1 MSCLKKKVIGF
12 ISAFLLFIS
21 AFSMNLSAWEPVI
34 YLNYEPNRQPYFILN
49 DDGSCSGFEVQ
60 LAKSIFDDIDYR
72 LDLTYRPY
80 KTMPQAL
87 KENLVFFSTDLT
99 GEIPGYKATADIY
112 SRRYSFFSSEEV
124 QIKNLSLEKLS
135 DYRIGMRKA
144 GYGSFKFE
152 NSEAEFVWF
161 ETPAEGL
168 EALENGE
175 IDLWFGEISN
185 VDYLLKVG
193 NLEDRIH
200 FHVELVESVPVHM
213 MVPEENEDLYKAI
226 NASIKELK
234 ASGEFEDIFQRFF
247 LRHSEEYNQRQK
259 NITAA
264 KYAVS
269 ICLVLFATFVILFHF
284 IRRRFVKRRF
294 SRAVADSIL
303 NYGNRFVVLWKTDLS
318 YYEVNDYF
326 TEFFPV
332 SNTVMPKNIKAIFG
346 EDDFSPDTDNPEKY
360 VSGKFDSEAIISTV
374 PDKNGVV
381 HEIIWTSIA
390 IGKRAGVQTVL
401 SIGSDVTEKNSLR
414 RELQLAEERS
424 RLAVESAGIALIF
437 IDASGQITQLSDVG
451 RTLLGI
457 DRDTL
462 LDYETLVGKLHPAD
476 RPAFTEI
483 YRSCL
488 EDEAYSGECE
498 VRIFCR
504 NDRYHW
510 FVFKFKSIHNPV
522 DGVRAI
528 AGAFYD
534 IDKDKNKDITIEK
547 LAYVDELTGIYNR
560 HKFLDSAAEAIS
572 DSKGTDNRY
581 AIITLN
587 LDKFHRFNDL
597 HGVEAGDQ
605 ILKAVANILK
615 YNPYSEKKSI
625 CARLGSD
632 EFAVL
637 VELDESLEHLERY
650 VMEISMKIR
659 NFASWEYD
667 DMKLTISAGGCI
679 YPDNADDYIELYERS
694 IYSMRIAKRDASIIY
709 QAYNGSIREMIIQKE
724 IWETELQAAVEKK
737 QFELYY
743 QPKIDMETEKIVGA
757 EALIRWNHPER
768 GIVSPSEFIP
778 LAEEMGIIQDIGMW
792 TLKTACLQNK
802 KWQDMGYKPMKISV
816 NISSA
821 EFYQADIVD
830 QIKSTLD
837 ETGLEPCWLEIEL
850 TESMALVDIDETV
863 RKMRDLKKLGVG
875 ISMDD
880 FGTGYSSLSHIKD
893 LPIDELKLDKSFID
907 RIAEDMTTKNIISVI
922 ISLAKI
928 IGLVVVAEG
937 VEEREQFELLKKM
950 KCNIVQG
957 YLFSKPLRAENILEL
972 FEKN

>member
-1 MSCLKKKVIGF
+1 MSRLKKKVIGF
-12 ISAFLLFIS
+12 IFAFLFIT
-21 AFSMNLSAWEPVI
+21 AFFSMHFSARDPVI
-34 YLNYEPNRQPYFILN
+34 YLNYEPGRQPYYILN
-49 DDGSCSGFEVQ
+49 DDGSCSGFDIQ
-60 LAKSIFDDIDYR
+60 LAKAIFRDINYR
-72 LDLTYRPY
+72 LDLSYRPV
-80 KTMPQAL
+80 KRMPMAM
-87 KENLVFFSTDLT
+87 KENLVFFAA
-99 GEIPGYKATADIY
+99 GHIENNPGYKASVDIY
-112 SRRYSFFSSEEV
+112 SRRYSFFSMESA
-124 QIKNLSLEKLS
+124 QIKSLSLERLS
-135 DYRIGMRKA
+135 GYRIGMCEN
-144 GYGSFKFE
+144 GYGISRFE
-152 NSEAEFVWF
+152 NSGAELIKYLA
-161 ETPAEGL
+161 PIDGIR
-168 EALENGE
+168 ALENGE

-185 VDYLLKVG
+185 VDYLLKSN
-193 NLEDRIH
+193 NLEDKVR
-200 FHVELVESVPVHM
+200 FHVELAENVAVHM
-213 MVPEENEDLYKAI
+213 MVPEQNEDLLKAVNSAI
-226 NASIKELK
+226 RELK
-234 ASGEFEDIFQRFF
+234 SSGEFEDIFQRFF
-247 LRHSEEYNQRQK
+247 LRHSIEYNQRQR
-259 NITAA
+259 NISVA
-264 KYAVS
+264 KYTVS
-269 ICLVLFATFVILFHF
+269 TSLLVLLIFIASFQF
-284 IRRRFVKRRF
+284 IRRRLIKTRF

-303 NYGNRFVVLWKTDLS
+303 NHGNRFVVLWKSDLS

-326 TEFFPV
+326 SKFFPI
-332 SNTVMPKNIKAIFG
+332 SNTVMPENIRMILG
-346 EDDFSPDTDNPEKY
+346 DDDSSSDSVNPEKY
-360 VSGKFDSEAIISTV
+360 VSGKFDSEAVVSTA
-374 PDKNGVV
+374 PDKDGVI
-381 HEIIWTSIA
+381 HEIIWTSIS
-390 IGKRAGVQTVL
+390 IGKHSGVQTIL

-414 RELQLAEERS
+414 RELQLSEERS

-437 IDASGQITQLSDVG
+437 IDASGQVTQLSDVG
-451 RTLLGI
+451 KALLGI
-457 DRDTL
+457 DRDTV

-476 RPAFTEI
+476 RLVFTDI
-483 YRSCL
+483 YNSCL
-488 EDEAYSGECE
+488 NDEAFSGDCE
-498 VRIFCR
+498 VRMFCR

-572 DSKGTDNRY
+572 CSKGTNARY
-581 AIITLN
+581 AIITMN

-694 IYSMRIAKRDASIIY
+694 IYSMRIAKRDSSVIY

-724 IWETELQAAVEKK
+724 IWETELQTAVEKK

-743 QPKIDMETEKIVGA
+743 QPKIDMGTEKIVGA

-778 LAEEMGIIQDIGMW
+778 LAEEMGIIQDIGIW
-792 TLKTACLQNK
+792 TLQTACLQNK

-821 EFYQADIVD
+821 EFYQTDIVD
-830 QIKSTLD
+830 QIKNILE

-863 RKMRDLKKLGVG
+863 RKMRDLRRLGVG

-907 RIAEDMTTKNIISVI
+907 KISEDMTTKNIISVI

-928 IGLVVVAEG
+928 VGLVVVAEG
-937 VEEREQFELLKKM
+937 VEEREQFELLKRM
-950 KCNIVQG
+950 KCNIAQG

-972 FEKN
+972 FEKK